1 MAFDGAEDLKD
12 PAKLWQAKGLGEGW
26 QELGDGALTGGTGRG
41 PSQLTCLY
49 YSTSVM

>member
-12 PAKLWQAKGLGEGW
+12 PAKLWQAKGLEDEG
-26 QELGDGALTGGTGRG
+26 QELGEGALTGEPVGG